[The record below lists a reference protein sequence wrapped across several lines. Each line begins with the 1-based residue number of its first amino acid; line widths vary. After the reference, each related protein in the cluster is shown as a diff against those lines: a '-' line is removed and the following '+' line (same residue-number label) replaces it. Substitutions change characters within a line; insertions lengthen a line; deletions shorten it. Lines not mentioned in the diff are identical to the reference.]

1 MENGGR
7 VSCSIH
13 HLKPQAST
21 TSSHDSTR
29 RECQKFNQ
37 ILISGIFTP
46 IDTWGF
52 SELNWRHNFPGGKI
66 WKISRINHGSVFWD
80 VRDST
85 LKCQMLKITC
95 HMPMPLYFLILHYFS
110 LYRRAR
116 CVCPWHQACARLHLY
131 QVIICPWNQVC
142 PYSLHFKAY
151 VLKWQ
156 IFKNVFCFWNCACT
170 CLQAH

>member
-52 SELNWRHNFPGGKI
+52 SELNWRHNFPEGKI
-66 WKISRINHGSVFWD
+66 WKISRINHGSVF
-80 VRDST
+80 
-85 LKCQMLKITC
+85 
-95 HMPMPLYFLILHYFS
+95 
-110 LYRRAR
+110 
-116 CVCPWHQACARLHLY
+116 
-131 QVIICPWNQVC
+131 
-142 PYSLHFKAY
+142 
-151 VLKWQ
+151 
-156 IFKNVFCFWNCACT
+156 
-170 CLQAH
+170 

>member
-85 LKCQMLKITC
+85 LKCQMLKIIGVCTADIFFPPFGKGIGIYMAC
-95 HMPMPLYFLILHYFS
+95 NFHLACNFALFCSLPSCPLCLPMTSS
-110 LYRRAR
+110 LCTTSFVSGYNL
-116 CVCPWHQACARLHLY
+116 PMKS
-131 QVIICPWNQVC
+131 
-142 PYSLHFKAY
+142 SLS
-151 VLKWQ
+151 V
-156 IFKNVFCFWNCACT
+156 
-170 CLQAH
+170 